1 MNNQTEQRS
10 RFTNSE
16 NKLVAIGAGGGVA
29 GRARGEIGK
38 TGEGDKGVQNSN
50 YKISHGNEMHSLRNT
65 VNNIVITW

>member
-38 TGEGDKGVQNSN
+38 TGEGDKGV
-50 YKISHGNEMHSLRNT
+50 
-65 VNNIVITW
+65 